1 MSEVDDGPPTMPAM
15 SGMSLPLRTVQV
27 VFFAHISI
35 AKVDRLRST
44 EQRAAFRSLETSAI
58 SSRNYSVQSEL
69 DTSRDSRYA
78 SRPTTRSLRSVD
90 LERLSSKN
98 HHRIIE
104 AFSKKIVENLT
115 PDLRVATDGGQ
126 NAIDARLIV
135 QRALHV
141 FAYSLEWEC
150 RNHWQVKF
158 GLHPEGQLPEFVRER
173 NM

>member
-104 AFSKKIVENLT
+104 AFSKKIV
-115 PDLRVATDGGQ
+115 
-126 NAIDARLIV
+126 
-135 QRALHV
+135 